1 MSKCLPYTC
10 FFFFLDDTVLINT
23 QRDQNLKTMVK
34 QLLTVQHFIQ
44 YNLRAALTKL
54 PLKKKIKKRLNV
66 KLMVSCCCQRTVDLK
81 SVSNDVMVL
90 LILILRVFVL
100 FILRLTVT
108 IFFLTLVSDVVILFI
123 TLFLIQSNVFHFL

>member
-1 MSKCLPYTC
+1 
-10 FFFFLDDTVLINT
+10 
-23 QRDQNLKTMVK
+23 
-34 QLLTVQHFIQ
+34 
-44 YNLRAALTKL
+44 
-54 PLKKKIKKRLNV
+54 
-66 KLMVSCCCQRTVDLK
+66 MVSCCCQRTVDLK